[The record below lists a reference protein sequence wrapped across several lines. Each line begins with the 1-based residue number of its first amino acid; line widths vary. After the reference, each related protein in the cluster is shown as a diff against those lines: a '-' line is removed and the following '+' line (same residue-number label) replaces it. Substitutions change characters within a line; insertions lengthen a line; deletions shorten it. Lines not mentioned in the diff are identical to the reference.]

1 MVPKG
6 AVDVVGLEDCRQCFE
21 HASILVQC
29 LATDGTVLQANQALL
44 DLLGYT
50 HADYIGL
57 HVSEVHADPEVVA
70 DILTALANRESL
82 TDYATRLRCGDG
94 SIREVLISL
103 NAYWKGDR
111 FVHTHSFIRDVTQE
125 HRSETIYSKV
135 FRISPDSMAISVL
148 DDGRILDVNDA
159 CLRMTGLQRQ
169 DMIGKMSVELGMW
182 LRPEDRKE
190 YVGLLRRDGSV
201 RDSKVSI
208 RVKGEIRDV
217 LLSSEVVEFQGKQC
231 VLGVARDLTAQER
244 TESQLR
250 ASEARFRA
258 FAESSRATMTLSDE
272 HRFIYVNPRA
282 EEVTGYTQAELL
294 TMNFAH
300 LLRPDMRPAMVE
312 QAQARLRGEDVS
324 RHYAFPII
332 RKDGET
338 RWLDVA
344 VTVIEIDGRP
354 CSLATGI
361 DITERKEAEAALH
374 ASETELRQAQKME
387 VVGRLAGGVAHD
399 FNNLLSIVVGHSAI
413 LMSGLAAQDPLRTH
427 VAAISRAAD
436 RATSLTQQ
444 LLAFSRR
451 DIVRPRVLSLNDTVS
466 QVEQLLPR
474 LIGESIRVVITLDPA
489 LANIRADPNQVE
501 HVLMNLA
508 GNARDAMPQG
518 GTLYLATASTVFDAA
533 AVRAH
538 PGAQPGPYVT
548 VSVRDTGQGMDTA
561 AAAQV
566 FEPFY
571 TTKARGKGTGLGL
584 ATVYGIVKQAG
595 GYIDLETA
603 SGRGSTFTVYFPQ
616 VDAVEDPIES
626 APSATGPVTG
636 TETVLVVEDE
646 DEVRALFSEGLTA
659 LGYTVLT
666 ACDGPSALEICGEDV
681 SIDVVLT
688 DVVMPGMSGS
698 ELSKRLSERYPGLK
712 ILFMSGYAD
721 DILEPQGLVGVEAH
735 LLRKPCTP
743 DDAAR
748 LIRHVLE
755 DTVGSSSW
763 ADILGARPLRRDL

>member
-6 AVDVVGLEDCRQCFE
+6 TVDVVGLEDCRQCFD

-29 LATDGTVLQANQALL
+29 LAPDGTVLQANQALL

-50 HADYIGL
+50 HADYVGL
-57 HVSEVHADPEVVA
+57 HVSEVHADPEVAA

-111 FVHTHSFIRDVTQE
+111 FVHTHSFVRDVTSE
-125 HRSETIYSKV
+125 HRAERGLTTSAARFASTIQHL
-135 FRISPDSMAISVL
+135 PDAMAITTL
-148 DDGRILDVNDA
+148 DDGRFLAVNDA
-159 CLRMTGLQRQ
+159 YLQ
-169 DMIGKMSVELGMW
+169 MIGRQGQDIVGRTSPEIGLW
-182 LRPEDRKE
+182 PRPKDRE
-190 YVGLLRRDGSV
+190 TFLQPVVREGRV
-201 RDSKVSI
+201 RDIETTLRYGGELRDCLVSAELTEFDGKRCI
-208 RVKGEIRDV
+208 VAVTRDIT
-217 LLSSEVVEFQGKQC
+217 ERK
-231 VLGVARDLTAQER
+231 R
-244 TESQLR
+244 TETQLR
-250 ASEARFRA
+250 ASEARFRV

-282 EEVTGYTQAELL
+282 EEVTGYTQTELL
-294 TMNFAH
+294 EKNFAD
-300 LLRPDMRPAMVE
+300 LLRPDVRPAMVE

-324 RHYAFPII
+324 RHYEVPII

-361 DITERKEAEAALH
+361 DITERKRAEAALH
-374 ASETELRQAQKME
+374 ESETELRQAHKME

-413 LMSGLAAQDPLRTH
+413 LLSGLAAQDPLRTH

-451 DIVRPRVLSLNDTVS
+451 DIVRPRVLNLNDTVT

-508 GNARDAMPQG
+508 VNARDAMPQG
-518 GTLYLATASTVFDAA
+518 G
-533 AVRAH
+533 H
-538 PGAQPGPYVT
+538 PGPGHDQHCL
-548 VSVRDTGQGMDTA
+548 RRRGR
-561 AAAQV
+561 
-566 FEPFY
+566 
-571 TTKARGKGTGLGL
+571 ARP
-584 ATVYGIVKQAG
+584 
-595 GYIDLETA
+595 
-603 SGRGSTFTVYFPQ
+603 SGR
-616 VDAVEDPIES
+616 A
-626 APSATGPVTG
+626 AGPVCHGVG
-636 TETVLVVEDE
+636 T
-646 DEVRALFSEGLTA
+646 
-659 LGYTVLT
+659 
-666 ACDGPSALEICGEDV
+666 
-681 SIDVVLT
+681 
-688 DVVMPGMSGS
+688 
-698 ELSKRLSERYPGLK
+698 
-712 ILFMSGYAD
+712 
-721 DILEPQGLVGVEAH
+721 
-735 LLRKPCTP
+735 
-743 DDAAR
+743 
-748 LIRHVLE
+748 
-755 DTVGSSSW
+755 
-763 ADILGARPLRRDL
+763 